1 MNLKAMAAVILEQ
14 GFDPKKDAVNDFD
27 NLPDGEYDAI
37 LTNVSWQGPNDN
49 GTEWLSFEFE
59 VLNEGYENR
68 KYFGNIF
75 FSNEKMM
82 ELNLKR
88 AMKTAAVLGVDLTI
102 EDFEDETTL
111 VETLKEGVG
120 NQCVIELKTNKKG
133 TFQNW
138 EANEDDTDAFTVED
152 DDMPF

>member
-1 MNLKAMAAVILEQ
+1 MNLKEAAAEILDQ
-14 GFDPKKDAVNDFD
+14 GFDPKKDAVGGDFEE
-27 NLPDGEYDAI
+27 LPDGLYDMI
-37 LTNVSWQGPNDN
+37 LTDVKWQGPNEK

-82 ELNLKR
+82 QLNLKR
-88 AMKTAAVLGVDLTI
+88 AMKSAAVLDVELDI
-102 EDFEDETTL
+102 DDFDDEEVL
-111 VETLKEGVG
+111 VEKIKEGVG
-120 NQCVIELKTNKKG
+120 NQCMVELKTNKKG

-138 EANEDDTDAFTVED
+138 EAKEDEGFEVD
-152 DDMPF
+152 DDGMPF